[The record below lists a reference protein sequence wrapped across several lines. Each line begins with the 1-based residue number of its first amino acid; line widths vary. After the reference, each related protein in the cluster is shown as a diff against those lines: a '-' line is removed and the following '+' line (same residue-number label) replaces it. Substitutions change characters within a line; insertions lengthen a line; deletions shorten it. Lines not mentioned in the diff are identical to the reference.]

1 MSNYGKYPYVTI
13 GQVKNYLN
21 ITSSNED
28 SRLSNLISYA
38 CAAVENYIGFEVL
51 SNNYSEAFDGGKA
64 SIFVSRLPLQ
74 QVYAVNE
81 YDGYAY
87 RRLSNPQTDGSSVTR
102 LESGN
107 VLLTNIGDTK
117 LKSRF
122 KKFGSSSVFFNGST
136 DYIYTGDSDN
146 WYFGDTPF
154 TIDLQVRA
162 NSYSSN
168 QTFISQV
175 GDNNNYWSLG
185 YNTTNGYTFRALADG
200 IEVANVTHANIV
212 GYVSNSFHHVEVSR
226 SGTTFKIYR
235 DGIELGTQNTSN
247 VMPDI
252 NGPLELARQNITST
266 PNYFKGFMDEVRIS
280 LIDRHTDDFIP
291 PAFQHSTDDNT
302 MLLIHFDGPNNTQQF
317 SDEHATVEQFMLY
330 PITGEITR
338 NVGENTGNYDLSLV
352 GANTFKNF
360 PRGVKVDYKAGYDSG
375 EIPYDL
381 SLATIDYIKM
391 LHKDR
396 QESQGFTFQG
406 ENIQDRVLVSNF
418 PPHIKR
424 ILDLYRI
431 WT

>member
-1 MSNYGKYPYVTI
+1 MSSYGKYPYITL
-13 GQVKNYLN
+13 GQIKNYLN

-28 SRLSNLISYA
+28 ARLSNLISYA
-38 CAAVENYIGFEVL
+38 CSAVENYIGYEVL
-51 SNNYSEAFDGGKA
+51 ANNHSEVFDGGYA
-64 SIFVSRLPLQ
+64 SVFVSRLPLQ
-74 QVYAVNE
+74 RVYSLTE

-87 RRLSNPQTDGSSVTR
+87 RRLANPQTDGSSVTR
-102 LESGN
+102 LEGGN
-107 VLLTNIGDTK
+107 GVLVTYGTPT

-122 KKFGSSSVFFNGST
+122 KKFGDSSVLFNGST
-136 DYIYTGDSDN
+136 DYLSSGDSDD
-146 WYFGDTPF
+146 WYFGDSSF

-185 YNTTNGYTFRALADG
+185 YDINNGYTFRAIADG
-200 IEVANVTHANIV
+200 TEVANVTHANTT
-212 GYVSNSFHHVEVSR
+212 GYIANSFHHVEIVR
-226 SGTTFKIYR
+226 SGSTFKIYR
-235 DGIELGTQNTSN
+235 DGIVLGSQTTSN

-252 NGPLELARQNITST
+252 NGSLEIGRQNVTDSY
-266 PNYFKGFMDEVRIS
+266 NYFKGFMDELRIS
-280 LIDRHTDDFIP
+280 HIDRHTDTFTP
-291 PAFQHSTDDNT
+291 PTYQYSTDDKT
-302 MLLIHFDGPNNTQQF
+302 VLLVHFDGPNNSQQF
-317 SDEHATVEQFMLY
+317 YDEHATVEQFIFY

-338 NVGENTGNYDLSLV
+338 NVGENAGNYNLSLV
-352 GANTFKNF
+352 GAYTFKNF
-360 PRGVKVDYKAGYDSG
+360 PRGVRVDYRSGYESD

-381 SLATIDYIKM
+381 SLATLDYVKM

-406 ENIQDRVLVSNF
+406 ENIQDRALSSNF

-431 WT
+431 PV